1 MKRISNF
8 TADRMD
14 MQEMAAI
21 SGGATASQR
30 FMSGATATFIAPGG
44 DVFGA
49 MARDIWHPCGTE
61 EITNLYVNYFKI
73 LRVVPKPEL
82 VAEIHPG
89 DSNPIFVRP

>member
-21 SGGATASQR
+21 SGGGVPTR
-30 FMSGATATFIAPGG
+30 IMMSGSSPTFIAPGG
-44 DVFGA
+44 DVVGA
-49 MARDIWHPCGTE
+49 MARDIWHGGECYEFTD
-61 EITNLYVNYFKI
+61 LYKNYFMP